1 MFPALSTLS
10 VMLPSYYFPWRVF
23 LSCGWNCAR
32 KLQSRQSLVQAWCN
46 VFFLSSILHKSLSEV
61 ALARSLRS
69 DFTTHIAR
77 QNPMIN
83 PTGLQLRAFVA
94 LQRLRWSS
102 FAAVSRRFLG
112 LLSGQGV
119 TEKDRS
125 NTNGIDREN
134 TLLTADQDFGLML
147 Q

>member
-1 MFPALSTLS
+1 
-10 VMLPSYYFPWRVF
+10 
-23 LSCGWNCAR
+23 
-32 KLQSRQSLVQAWCN
+32 
-46 VFFLSSILHKSLSEV
+46 
-61 ALARSLRS
+61 
-69 DFTTHIAR
+69 
-77 QNPMIN
+77 MIN